1 MKKTTGRRRGMLQRM
16 ALCAALAL
24 GVAAMAHA
32 RAAESVTV
40 AVWGSS
46 PAEVAAFD
54 EAAAAFTRSTG
65 IAVHK
70 QVIEDKY
77 QDVIKSRFAAN
88 NPPDVFY
95 LDASEAPVLIESEVL
110 ESLELT
116 PSDQADFYPQF
127 LQAFRGRD
135 GKLYGLPKDYSTLAL
150 YLNPRLLRQAGYRPD
165 DVPRDFNGLMRF
177 AQTLQARLPRGVA
190 AMIIDKDLARHLAAL
205 ETSGQPL
212 IGADGRARF
221 VGNAAAYAYLNQ
233 LVTGHVLKYLYSP
246 KDDLGADWPGAAFGT
261 QRTVMMMEGNWVQPA
276 LKHDYG
282 DVPFITREMPT
293 VNQRRQ
299 TMAFVV
305 GYAVPRRAKNKAAG
319 LRFARFMTGSGMRL
333 WASASGTLPT
343 RRSVEAA
350 MQLRDAPGL
359 TAHVTGA
366 AYATVWSRGIELPI
380 LNTNFGN
387 QFQAAF
393 SGSKSLQQ
401 ALEKAEAVS
410 NREIER
416 QR

>member
-1 MKKTTGRRRGMLQRM
+1 MNKQGLAVLWT
-16 ALCAALAL
+16 ALAL
-24 GVAAMAHA
+24 LAPAQ
-32 RAAESVTV
+32 AAESVTV

-54 EAAAAFTRSTG
+54 QAAAAFSRSTG
-65 IAVHK
+65 IVVRK

-77 QDVIKSRFAAN
+77 QDVLKSRFAADH
-88 NPPDVFY
+88 PPDVFY

-110 ESLELT
+110 EPLDLAAA
-116 PSDQADFYPQF
+116 DLADFYPQF

-165 DVPRDFNGLMRF
+165 DVPRDFAGLMRF
-177 AQTLQARLPRGVA
+177 AQALQARLPPGVA
-190 AMIIDKDLARHLAAL
+190 AMIVEKDLARHLAAL
-205 ETSGQPL
+205 ETSGQAL
-212 IGADGRARF
+212 IGADGRAHF
-221 VGNAAAYAYLNQ
+221 VGNAPAYAYLNQ
-233 LVTGHVLKYLYSP
+233 LVSGHVLKYLYSP

-261 QRTVMMMEGNWVQPA
+261 ERAVMMMEGNWVQPA
-276 LKHDYG
+276 LKNDYQ
-282 DVPFITREMPT
+282 DVPFVTREMPT
-293 VNQRRQ
+293 VNQRKQ

-305 GYAVPRRAKNKAAG
+305 GYAVPRRARNKAAG
-319 LRFARFMTGSGMRL
+319 LRFARYMTGPGQRL
-333 WASASGTLPT
+333 WASVSGTLPT

-350 MQLRDAPGL
+350 MQVRSVPALA
-359 TAHVTGA
+359 AHVAGA
-366 AYATVWSRGIELPI
+366 SYATVWSHGIELPI

-387 QFQAAF
+387 QFLAAF
-393 SGSKSLQQ
+393 NGSKSLQQ
-401 ALEKAEAVS
+401 ALEKAETVS

>member
-1 MKKTTGRRRGMLQRM
+1 MSDQPGRLRV
-16 ALCAALAL
+16 AVLCAALL
-24 GVAAMAHA
+24 AAAPGW
-32 RAAESVTV
+32 AAEAVTV

-46 PAEVAAFD
+46 PAEVAAF
-54 EAAAAFTRSTG
+54 EQAAAAFTASTG
-65 IAVHK
+65 IEVRK

-77 QDVIKSRFAAN
+77 PDVLKSRFAGG

-95 LDASEAPVLIESEVL
+95 LDAVEAPLLIESGVL
-110 ESLELT
+110 EPLEL
-116 PSDQADFYPQF
+116 SAADQADFYPQF

-135 GKLYGLPKDYSTLAL
+135 GRLYGLPKDYSTLAL
-150 YLNPRLLRQAGYRPD
+150 YLNPRLLKQAGYRAD

-177 AQTLQARLPRGVA
+177 AQTLQGRLPRGVA
-190 AMIIDKDLARHLAAL
+190 AMIVEKDLARHLAAL

-212 IGADGRARF
+212 IGPDGHARF
-221 VGNAAAYAYLNQ
+221 TGNAAAYAYLNQ
-233 LVTGHVLKYLYSP
+233 LVAGHAMKYLYSP

-261 QRTVMMMEGNWVQPA
+261 QRTVMMMEGNWVQPS

-282 DVPFITREMPT
+282 DIPFVSREMPT
-293 VNQRRQ
+293 VNQRKQ

-305 GYAVPRRAKNKAAG
+305 GYAVPRGARNKAAG
-319 LRFARFMTGSGMRL
+319 LRFAHYMTGPGMRL

-350 MQLRDAPGL
+350 MQVRTEPALS
-359 TAHVTGA
+359 AHVAGA
-366 AYATVWSRGIELPI
+366 AYATVWSRGIELPV

-387 QFQAAF
+387 QFLAAF
-393 SGSKSLQQ
+393 NGAKSLQQ
-401 ALEKAEAVS
+401 ALEKAETVS

>member
-1 MKKTTGRRRGMLQRM
+1 MNDRPGRRR
-16 ALCAALAL
+16 AAVLCAAVLMAT
-24 GVAAMAHA
+24 AAPAWT
-32 RAAESVTV
+32 AESVTV

-54 EAAAAFTRSTG
+54 QAAAAFTSSTG
-65 IAVHK
+65 IVVRK

-77 QDVIKSRFAAN
+77 PDVLRSRFAAG

-95 LDASEAPVLIESEVL
+95 LDALEAQLLIQSGVL
-110 ESLELT
+110 EPMELN
-116 PSDQADFYPQF
+116 PADQADFYPQF
-127 LQAFRGRD
+127 LQAFRGQD

-150 YLNPRLLRQAGYRPD
+150 YLNPRLLKQAGYRPD

-177 AQTLQARLPRGVA
+177 AQTLQTRLPRGMA
-190 AMIIDKDLARHLAAL
+190 AMIVEKDLSRHLAAL
-205 ETSGQPL
+205 ETSGQAL
-212 IGADGRARF
+212 IGADGRAHF
-221 VGNAAAYAYLNQ
+221 TGNPAAYAYLNQ

-246 KDDLGADWPGAAFGT
+246 KDDLGADWPGAAFGS

-276 LKHDYG
+276 LKNDYG
-282 DVPFITREMPT
+282 DVPFVAREMPT
-293 VNQRRQ
+293 VNQRKQ

-305 GYAVPRRAKNKAAG
+305 GYAVPRAAKNKAAG
-319 LRFARFMTGSGMRL
+319 LRFARYMTGPGMRL

-350 MQLRDAPGL
+350 MQVRSSPVLA
-359 TAHVTGA
+359 AHVAGA
-366 AYATVWSRGIELPI
+366 AYATVWSRGVELPV

-387 QFQAAF
+387 QFLAAF
-393 SGSKSLQQ
+393 NGTKSLQQ
-401 ALEKAEAVS
+401 ALEKAETVS

>member
-1 MKKTTGRRRGMLQRM
+1 MNDLPGRLRAAM
-16 ALCAALAL
+16 LCAALAL
-24 GVAAMAHA
+24 AAPA
-32 RAAESVTV
+32 RAAEAVTV

-54 EAAAAFTRSTG
+54 LAAAAFTASTG
-65 IAVHK
+65 IAVRK

-77 QDVIKSRFAAN
+77 QDVLKSRFAAN

-95 LDASEAPVLIESEVL
+95 LDASEAPVLIESGVL
-110 ESLELT
+110 EPLE
-116 PSDQADFYPQF
+116 PSAADLADFYPQF

-150 YLNPRLLRQAGYRPD
+150 YLNPQLLKQAGYRPD
-165 DVPRDFNGLMRF
+165 QVPRDFNGLMRF
-177 AQTLQARLPRGVA
+177 AQALQARLPRGVA
-190 AMIIDKDLARHLAAL
+190 AMIIEKDLARHLAAL

-212 IGADGRARF
+212 IGADGRAHF
-221 VGNAAAYAYLNQ
+221 TGNAVAYAYLNQ
-233 LVTGHVLKYLYSP
+233 LVAGHALKYLHSP

-261 QRTVMMMEGNWVQPA
+261 RRAAMMMEGNWVQPA
-276 LKHDYG
+276 LQHDYG
-282 DVPFITREMPT
+282 DVPFVTREMPT

-305 GYAVPRRAKNKAAG
+305 GYAVPRGARNKAAG
-319 LRFARFMTGSGMRL
+319 LRFARYMTGPGMRL

-350 MQLRDAPGL
+350 MPLRSAPAL
-359 TAHVTGA
+359 AAHVAGA
-366 AYATVWSRGIELPI
+366 AYATVWSRGIELPV

-387 QFQAAF
+387 QFLAAF
-393 SGSKSLQQ
+393 NGNKSLQQ
-401 ALEKAEAVS
+401 ALDKAETVS

>member
-1 MKKTTGRRRGMLQRM
+1 MDKQVERRGIVL
-16 ALCAALAL
+16 LCTMLAL
-24 GVAAMAHA
+24 TAPAQAVEA
-32 RAAESVTV
+32 VTV

-54 EAAAAFTRSTG
+54 QAAAAFTRSTG
-65 IAVHK
+65 IAVRK

-77 QDVIKSRFAAN
+77 QDVLKSRFAAS

-95 LDASEAPVLIESEVL
+95 LDASEAPVLIESDVL
-110 ESLELT
+110 EPLELS
-116 PSDQADFYPQF
+116 PADLADFYPQF

-150 YLNPRLLRQAGYRPD
+150 YLNPRLLKQAGYYPD

-177 AQTLQARLPRGVA
+177 ARTLQARLPRGVA
-190 AMIIDKDLARHLAAL
+190 AMIVEKDLARHLAAL
-205 ETSGQPL
+205 ETSSQPL
-212 IGADGRARF
+212 IGADGHAHF
-221 VGNAAAYAYLNQ
+221 IGNAAAYAYLNQ
-233 LVTGHVLKYLYSP
+233 LVSGHLLKYLYSP

-276 LKHDYG
+276 LKNDYG
-282 DVPFITREMPT
+282 DVPFVTREMPT
-293 VNQRRQ
+293 VNQRKQ

-305 GYAVPRRAKNKAAG
+305 GYAVPRGARNKAAG
-319 LRFARFMTGSGMRL
+319 LRFARYMTGPGQRL

-350 MQLRDAPGL
+350 MQVRTVPALA
-359 TAHVTGA
+359 AHVEGA
-366 AYATVWSRGIELPI
+366 SYATVWSRGIELPI

-387 QFQAAF
+387 QFLAAF
-393 SGSKSLQQ
+393 NGSKSLQQ
-401 ALEKAEAVS
+401 ALEKAETVS

>member
-1 MKKTTGRRRGMLQRM
+1 MNQPGQRPRNAARRIL
-16 ALCAALAL
+16 LCAALA
-24 GVAAMAHA
+24 AAVPTW
-32 RAAESVTV
+32 AAEPVTV

-54 EAAAAFTRSTG
+54 QAAAAFTASTG
-65 IAVHK
+65 IAVRK

-77 QDVIKSRFAAN
+77 QDVLKSRFAAS

-95 LDASEAPVLIESEVL
+95 LDASEAPVLIESGVL
-110 ESLELT
+110 EPLELSA
-116 PSDQADFYPQF
+116 PDQADFYPQF

-150 YLNPRLLRQAGYRPD
+150 YLNPRLLKQAGYRPD
-165 DVPRDFNGLMRF
+165 DVPSDFNGLMRF
-177 AQTLQARLPRGVA
+177 AQALQTRLPRGVA

-221 VGNAAAYAYLNQ
+221 TGNPAAYAYLNQ
-233 LVTGHVLKYLYSP
+233 LVSGHALKYLFSP

-261 QRTVMMMEGNWVQPA
+261 QRTVMMMEGNWVQPS

-293 VNQRRQ
+293 VNQRKQ

-305 GYAVPRRAKNKAAG
+305 GYAVPRGAKNKAAG
-319 LRFARFMTGSGMRL
+319 LRFARYMTGPGMRL

-343 RRSVEAA
+343 RHSVEAA
-350 MQLRDAPGL
+350 MRMRSEAGL
-359 TAHVTGA
+359 AAHVSGA
-366 AYATVWSRGIELPI
+366 VYATVWSRGIELPI

-387 QFQAAF
+387 QFLAAF
-393 SGSKSLQQ
+393 NGSKSLRQ